1 MKRALFLVL
10 SIVCLLSYVKADP
23 LIWTDSI
30 TNTVIPF
37 PENSKI
43 IDSNRYAWDKVTV
56 SIPRY
61 GIIRVCSSTKHG
73 KDEMKWEEVNRLT
86 KSKANLLKDEKVTDL
101 KVEAR
106 RRTYQYDKAYYRE
119 YIIKGEQFVVCVQD
133 LPAES
138 IQKGDS
144 FLVDSLIYQ
153 ASFGEP
159 VTFQAKAK
167 QLAHTCT
174 SHGKWI
180 VIVLAVLWF
189 LLLFTFFKMHHKSFL
204 FRLTIVGLWVLVE
217 AFFVWV
223 LTTSIGSVI
232 ILGLSF
238 LILGLLFSSM
248 KSFKECWNY
257 FVEVLNKIGN

>member
-1 MKRALFLVL
+1 MKRFLFLVL

-43 IDSNRYAWDKVTV
+43 IVSSRYAWDKVTV

-61 GIIRVCSSTKHG
+61 GIIRVSSSTKHG
-73 KDEMKWEEVNRLT
+73 KEKMKWEEVNRLT
-86 KSKANLLKDEKVTDL
+86 KSNANLLKDEKITDL

-133 LPAES
+133 LPAKS
-138 IQKGDS
+138 LQKGDS
-144 FLVDSLIYQ
+144 FLMDSLIYK
-153 ASFGEP
+153 ASFGERD
-159 VTFQAKAK
+159 TFHSKAK

-174 SHGKWI
+174 IHGKWI
-180 VIVLAVLWF
+180 MTVLAIFWF
-189 LLLFTFFKMHHKSFL
+189 LLLLTFFKMHHKSFL
-204 FRLTIVGLWVLVE
+204 FRLAIVGLWVLVE
-217 AFFVWV
+217 AFLVWV
-223 LTTSIGSVI
+223 LTTSIGDVI
-232 ILGLSF
+232 ILGIVS

-248 KSFKECWNY
+248 KTFKECWDY
-257 FVEVLNKIGN
+257 FIEFLNKIDD